1 MELHLL
7 ILIGLL
13 VAPAV
18 IAAFAMDLL
27 RAALALLVSSLGLAL
42 IMFNLGAPL
51 AGSFELSVG
60 AGLIT
65 VLFVNA
71 ISLTRLISEEER
83 LERAKDHYRRFAI
96 LPLLAITIGLFMYR
110 HQDFWASGLSFV
122 KHAETQT
129 VGEILWH
136 SRGLDLIG
144 QIIIILVGVYGVA
157 ILFRRGKQDNV

>member
-7 ILIGLL
+7 MLIGFLI
-13 VAPAV
+13 VPAI

-27 RAALALLVSSLGLAL
+27 KAAMALLVSSFGLAL

-71 ISLTRLISEEER
+71 ISLTRLITEEER
-83 LERAKDHYRRFAI
+83 LERTKDHYKRFALLPVLVI
-96 LPLLAITIGLFMYR
+96 LIGLVMIW
-110 HQDFWASGLSFV
+110 HQDFWAAGILSV
-122 KHAETQT
+122 KQVEEQT
-129 VGEILWH
+129 VGEILWK

-144 QIIIILVGVYGVA
+144 QIIVLFVGVYGVS
-157 ILFRRGKQDNV
+157 ILFRRGKPNA

>member
-13 VAPAV
+13 LIPAV
-18 IAAFAMDLL
+18 LAAFAMDLL
-27 RAALALLVSSLGLAL
+27 RAAIALLVASLGLAL
-42 IMFNLGAPL
+42 TMFNLGAPL

-71 ISLTRLISEEER
+71 ISLTRLVSEEER
-83 LERAKDHYRRFAI
+83 LERTKDHYRRFAL
-96 LPLLAITIGLFMYR
+96 LPVLAILIGALMYR
-110 HQDFWASGLSFV
+110 TQDFWAAGLEFV
-122 KHAETQT
+122 KYDEAGT
-129 VGEILWH
+129 VGDILWK

-144 QIIIILVGVYGVA
+144 QIVIILVGVYGVA
-157 ILFRRGKQDNV
+157 ILFRRGNPNG

>member
-7 ILIGLL
+7 ILIGFLII
-13 VAPAV
+13 PAI

-27 RAALALLVSSLGLAL
+27 KAAMALLVSSFGLAI

-71 ISLTRLISEEER
+71 ISLTRLVTEEER
-83 LERAKDHYRRFAI
+83 LERTKDHYKRFAL
-96 LPLLAITIGLFMYR
+96 LPVLAILIGLLMFQ
-110 HQDFWASGLSFV
+110 HQEFWASGLSFV
-122 KHAETQT
+122 KHVEKQT
-129 VGEILWH
+129 VGEILWK

-144 QIIIILVGVYGVA
+144 QIIILFIGVYGVS
-157 ILFRRGKQDNV
+157 ILFRRGKPNA

>member
-7 ILIGLL
+7 ILIGLFII
-13 VAPAV
+13 PAI

-27 RAALALLVSSLGLAL
+27 RAAIALLVSSLGLAL

-71 ISLTRLISEEER
+71 ISLTRLITEEER
-83 LERAKDHYRRFAI
+83 LERTKDHYHRFTL
-96 LPLLAITIGLFMYR
+96 LPILAIIIGFVMYWY
-110 HQDFWASGLSFV
+110 QDFWTSGISFV
-122 KHAETQT
+122 KHSETLT
-129 VGEILWH
+129 VGEILWRV
-136 SRGLDLIG
+136 RGLDLIG
-144 QIIIILVGVYGVA
+144 QIVIIMVGVYGVA
-157 ILFRRGKQDNV
+157 ILFRRGKQDA

>member
-13 VAPAV
+13 VVPAI

-27 RAALALLVSSLGLAL
+27 RAAIALLVCSLGLAL
-42 IMFNLGAPL
+42 TMFNLGAPL
-51 AGSFELSVG
+51 AGAFELSVG

-71 ISLTRLISEEER
+71 ISLTRLITEEER
-83 LERAKDHYRRFAI
+83 LERARDHYNRFAL
-96 LPLLAITIGLFMYR
+96 LPVMVVLIGALMFRY
-110 HQDFWASGLSFV
+110 QDLWASGLSFV
-122 KHAETQT
+122 KFTETQT
-129 VGEILWH
+129 VGEILWK

-144 QIIIILVGVYGVA
+144 QIIVLFVGVYGIA
-157 ILFRRGKQDNV
+157 ILFRRGKPNA

>member
-7 ILIGLL
+7 ILFGLL
-13 VAPAV
+13 VVPAI

-27 RAALALLVSSLGLAL
+27 RAAIALLVCSLGLAL
-42 IMFNLGAPL
+42 TMFNLEAPL

-71 ISLTRLISEEER
+71 ISLTRLITEEER
-83 LERAKDHYRRFAI
+83 LERTKDHYQRFTLLPI
-96 LPLLAITIGLFMYR
+96 LVVLIGLIMFRY
-110 HQDFWASGLSFV
+110 QDLWASGLNFT
-122 KHAETQT
+122 KYAETQT
-129 VGEILWH
+129 VGEILWK

-144 QIIIILVGVYGVA
+144 QIIVLFVGVYGVA
-157 ILFRRGKQDNV
+157 ILFRRGKPNA

>member
-7 ILIGLL
+7 ILFGLL
-13 VAPAV
+13 LVPAV

-27 RAALALLVSSLGLAL
+27 RAAIALLASSFGLAL

-71 ISLTRLISEEER
+71 ISLTRLITEEER
-83 LERAKDHYRRFAI
+83 LERTKAHYKRFAL
-96 LPLLAITIGLFMYR
+96 LPVLAIFIGLMMFWR
-110 HQDFWASGLSFV
+110 QDFWASGLSFV

-129 VGEILWH
+129 TGEILWKL
-136 SRGLDLIG
+136 RGLDLIG
-144 QIIIILVGVYGVA
+144 QIIILFVGVYGVA
-157 ILFRRGKQDNV
+157 ILFRRGKPNA

>member
-13 VAPAV
+13 VVPAI

-27 RAALALLVSSLGLAL
+27 RAAIALLVCSLGLAL
-42 IMFNLGAPL
+42 TMFNMGAPL
-51 AGSFELSVG
+51 AGAFELSVG

-71 ISLTRLISEEER
+71 ISLTRLITEEER
-83 LERAKDHYRRFAI
+83 LERTRDHYTRFALLPVMVVLIGI
-96 LPLLAITIGLFMYR
+96 LMFRY
-110 HQDFWASGLSFV
+110 QDLWASGLSFI
-122 KHAETQT
+122 KFNETQT
-129 VGEILWH
+129 VGEILWK

-144 QIIIILVGVYGVA
+144 QIIVLFVGVYGIA
-157 ILFRRGKQDNV
+157 ILFRRGKPNA